1 MSPSAA
7 RSKRQN
13 EATSSNAIKGE
24 SNLEI
29 LKVIIQYCLTSLLI
43 CLQARDIAKRSITGS
58 KSKIRFQTSGT
69 RQLET
74 VNTWNEREANKSKV
88 NDPLSR

>member
-7 RSKRQN
+7 RSERRN

-29 LKVIIQYCLTSLLI
+29 LKVIVQYCLTSLLI
-43 CLQARDIAKRSITGS
+43 HLQARDMAKRSITGS

-69 RQLET
+69 RQLKT
-74 VNTWNEREANKSKV
+74 VSMWNEREANERK
-88 NDPLSR
+88 